1 MSTIQ
6 SMALDTRGYES
17 KPIEITFNAG
27 RSELQKTVALDSQ
40 DFVNKLTRT
49 NPVGRRGQDAFGMKF
64 GCKNPII
71 LDESNDA
78 QIIKDQ
84 AEMMLDDTYAYNI
97 PSSGV
102 PNVLTTIWT
111 TKFFKQMFQ
120 STPFREMTT
129 PDQQGMFGTTDV
141 RYPLIGASGTS
152 KPYSDHSGLG
162 DSSINLNYLQ
172 RQTITLQRT
181 LTYGDLQTAIMGMAK
196 VDYVGWLREYIA
208 TLITLDQNN
217 IGFNGYSGMQCFG
230 LLNDPSLNP
239 ELSPSNGQWMVSGT
253 YGSVCTDIITAVQS
267 VQTLG
272 AGQVNTDDEFIIG
285 LPPVV
290 FGALLFQNSFGL
302 NVRSYIE
309 SVYPKCRF
317 IQVQNYTGTGT
328 PLGSDLPNFMQVIFK
343 TIGGQETALG
353 VFSTLYNSHGVVR
366 ELSSYNEKVS
376 YVVAGSILTM
386 PVGIATLSGI

>member
-1 MSTIQ
+1 MNKSLNIY
-6 SMALDTRGYES
+6 SFYYE
-17 KPIEITFNAG
+17 
-27 RSELQKTVALDSQ
+27 
-40 DFVNKLTRT
+40 
-49 NPVGRRGQDAFGMKF
+49 
-64 GCKNPII
+64 
-71 LDESNDA
+71 
-78 QIIKDQ
+78 
-84 AEMMLDDTYAYNI
+84 
-97 PSSGV
+97 
-102 PNVLTTIWT
+102 
-111 TKFFKQMFQ
+111 
-120 STPFREMTT
+120 
-129 PDQQGMFGTTDV
+129 
-141 RYPLIGASGTS
+141 
-152 KPYSDHSGLG
+152 
-162 DSSINLNYLQ
+162 
-172 RQTITLQRT
+172 
-181 LTYGDLQTAIMGMAK
+181 TAIMGMAK

-328 PLGSDLPNFMQVIFK
+328 PLGSDLPNYMQVIFK